1 MVPTP
6 KGSVPQLRIH
16 ATFSSRTLGSHYQM
30 CVFSFCPLSHIYK
43 RWGNKLYALDDDVL
57 LPANDSMRRS
67 FVFVCR
73 GIAKRCDERVRGRTV
88 PVKGEILQNF
98 SANRPGA
105 LRRYS
110 PPLSLSHTLKLSR
123 QTNTNLPLMC
133 NSYQQNYLPDL

>member
-1 MVPTP
+1 MSGPS

-67 FVFVCR
+67 FGFVCR

-88 PVKGEILQNF
+88 PVKGEI
-98 SANRPGA
+98 RPSKVGF
-105 LRRYS
+105 
-110 PPLSLSHTLKLSR
+110 
-123 QTNTNLPLMC
+123 QGC
-133 NSYQQNYLPDL
+133 